1 MVQFLLQRSNLLLLR
16 LVSLGELLESL
27 QLLGRKLQRHGGW
40 GECGEKEEGKEGGIW
55 N

>member
-27 QLLGRKLQRHGGW
+27 QLLGRKLQRHGEW
-40 GECGEKEEGKEGGIW
+40 GECGEK
-55 N
+55 